1 MYCRLR
7 VFLAHRAPDLTRRI
21 FGTDNQRKRRLQV
34 NALILYLNLVLVFC
48 LVKVV
53 IERVF

>member
-1 MYCRLR
+1 M
-7 VFLAHRAPDLTRRI
+7 
-21 FGTDNQRKRRLQV
+21 DNQRRLQV